1 MNERVR
7 GHVTVCL
14 FVCLC
19 WCLTPLSTLFQ
30 LYRGCQ
36 FYWWSTAHVCD
47 RMNMLIDLFIIH
59 QFRLSLDRDR
69 MEVEYLQCPI
79 CVTESAKMLKFFL
92 SIFIVQEEDAY
103 TIKPVLRGHLWDK
116 EKVAS

>member
-1 MNERVR
+1 
-7 GHVTVCL
+7 
-14 FVCLC
+14 
-19 WCLTPLSTLFQ
+19 
-30 LYRGCQ
+30 
-36 FYWWSTAHVCD
+36 
-47 RMNMLIDLFIIH
+47 
-59 QFRLSLDRDR
+59 

>member
-1 MNERVR
+1 
-7 GHVTVCL
+7 
-14 FVCLC
+14 
-19 WCLTPLSTLFQ
+19 
-30 LYRGCQ
+30 
-36 FYWWSTAHVCD
+36 
-47 RMNMLIDLFIIH
+47 MNMLIDLFIIH
-59 QFRLSLDRDR
+59 QFRLSLGRDR

-92 SIFIVQEEDAY
+92 SIFIVQEGDAY